1 MLQKL
6 KTKFFKNIEIIILG
20 FLISLTIVSTS
31 YYNYSKKKILQNY
44 KDTINNVYL
53 KKTIDHFLNTLEPKF
68 KKVEHQIS
76 SGETFDEILK
86 KYAVSKDEI
95 QEIKKK
101 LSKKVNLNK
110 LNTNQK
116 IQFTIDQSNNL
127 IKNFIFKLSNTEKI
141 YLTRN
146 IKNYQFEQKIL
157 LTKLNKEV
165 IYSEN
170 NFEVFI
176 DQL

>member
-1 MLQKL
+1 M
-6 KTKFFKNIEIIILG
+6 
-20 FLISLTIVSTS
+20 ISLTIVSTS

-95 QEIKKK
+95 QEIKK
-101 LSKKVNLNK
+101 
-110 LNTNQK
+110 
-116 IQFTIDQSNNL
+116 
-127 IKNFIFKLSNTEKI
+127 
-141 YLTRN
+141 
-146 IKNYQFEQKIL
+146 NYQK
-157 LTKLNKEV
+157 K
-165 IYSEN
+165 
-170 NFEVFI
+170 
-176 DQL
+176 